1 MSTDTDK
8 RLLDILEAHGQ
19 KFLDSFKPHKA
30 EENGRKR
37 AAEEDTAESHRSTKL
52 LRAETD
58 LSESSPVDD
67 YSDSAEEW
75 TGLGDD
81 AQVDDEYEVYS
92 SAEEAVPLEGAL
104 CSNFMV
110 NGTSSLT
117 RTPRNACWQPAHPPI
132 NQMWL
137 FFLALE
143 QRHRNHYLKNCR
155 ARHSW
160 CVRSFFRAAFTLP
173 RLKSSKVSKLRDE
186 TQEQR
191 GKGTADATD
200 DEDEEL

>member
-19 KFLDSFKPHKA
+19 KFLDSFNPHKA
-30 EENGRKR
+30 EDNERKR

-58 LSESSPVDD
+58 LSGSSPVDD

-92 SAEEAVPLEGAL
+92 SAEEAVPLEG
-104 CSNFMV
+104 
-110 NGTSSLT
+110 T
-117 RTPRNACWQPAHPPI
+117 
-132 NQMWL
+132 
-137 FFLALE
+137 LA
-143 QRHRNHYLKNCR
+143 RV
-155 ARHSW
+155 SW
-160 CVRSFFRAAFTLP
+160 
-173 RLKSSKVSKLRDE
+173 
-186 TQEQR
+186 
-191 GKGTADATD
+191 
-200 DEDEEL
+200 

>member
-19 KFLDSFKPHKA
+19 KFLDSFNPHKA
-30 EENGRKR
+30 EDHGRKR

-58 LSESSPVDD
+58 LSGSSPVDD

-92 SAEEAVPLEGAL
+92 SAEEAAPLEGAL
-104 CSNFMV
+104 CSSLKV

-117 RTPRNACWQPAHPPI
+117 RTPRNAC
-132 NQMWL
+132 
-137 FFLALE
+137 
-143 QRHRNHYLKNCR
+143 
-155 ARHSW
+155 
-160 CVRSFFRAAFTLP
+160 
-173 RLKSSKVSKLRDE
+173 
-186 TQEQR
+186 
-191 GKGTADATD
+191 G
-200 DEDEEL
+200 

>member
-19 KFLDSFKPHKA
+19 KFLDSFNPHKA

-75 TGLGDD
+75 TGLGDG

-92 SAEEAVPLEGAL
+92 SAEEAVPLEGTL
-104 CSNFMV
+104 CSSLMV

-117 RTPRNACWQPAHPPI
+117 RTPRNAC
-132 NQMWL
+132 
-137 FFLALE
+137 
-143 QRHRNHYLKNCR
+143 
-155 ARHSW
+155 
-160 CVRSFFRAAFTLP
+160 
-173 RLKSSKVSKLRDE
+173 
-186 TQEQR
+186 
-191 GKGTADATD
+191 G
-200 DEDEEL
+200 